1 MRTPSDQ
8 KSTALSW
15 PCTRR
20 QPISTVT
27 RRQLVVMR
35 RRRNTKY
42 GAEGDFKGE
51 WMELQLYL
59 VQDYFWSHI
68 FGGAAEGPRL
78 TPGVDVLWESKVD
91 HLDVAGLVQQ
101 QVLRLEISVDD
112 SSVVEVLKCAHLE
125 FCNEIVICI
134 SDFITP
140 DMDIKISPHRQCKNE
155 LWCRRTSLKVK
166 IMKLFI
172 DEINHRIGRKRNVR
186 SRVDTKL
193 KRLHSS
199 FKFVRSCHRRVDT
212 K

>member
-42 GAEGDFKGE
+42 GAEGDFEGE

-68 FGGAAEGPRL
+68 FGGAAEGPSF
-78 TPGVDVLWESKVD
+78 TPGVDVL
-91 HLDVAGLVQQ
+91 
-101 QVLRLEISVDD
+101 
-112 SSVVEVLKCAHLE
+112 
-125 FCNEIVICI
+125 
-134 SDFITP
+134 
-140 DMDIKISPHRQCKNE
+140 
-155 LWCRRTSLKVK
+155 
-166 IMKLFI
+166 
-172 DEINHRIGRKRNVR
+172 
-186 SRVDTKL
+186 
-193 KRLHSS
+193 
-199 FKFVRSCHRRVDT
+199 
-212 K
+212 